1 MTDRG
6 SSTLT
11 VAFEGVMAVP
21 APSRSDPVSGSERE
35 VSSVESGEPA
45 GFRPMRIGEMLL
57 EGARLYRRRWK
68 VLMLTAGLVN
78 VPFVLIWWS
87 TIGLMSGGKVSATG
101 ASAGVSAASGI
112 FTATNNVLVRP
123 LVYAAMLSAVAAV
136 CLGQAP
142 RVGRAY
148 CIAVNRLGS
157 VLWVM
162 VLALLGMGAAEAV
175 GRLALYSPGGV
186 PALRAEGG
194 VLALRVVVAL
204 VALGIIALL
213 YVRWGIFA
221 ITIVVIEGARGKAA
235 LGRAWSLS
243 AGAFWKI
250 ALVTL
255 AAHVPILIVDALLKV
270 TGETLAS
277 SLGSLGWAA
286 QGVAAAISAVV
297 VTPYNVLMA
306 VLLYIDQWLRKETVG
321 GSGSFVPDAPESS

>member
-1 MTDRG
+1 MADQG

-11 VAFEGVMAVP
+11 VAFEGVMAAP
-21 APSRSDPVSGSERE
+21 APPRSDLVSGSERE
-35 VSSVESGEPA
+35 VSTVGSGEHA
-45 GFRPMRIGEMLL
+45 GFRPMTIGEMLL
-57 EGARLYRRRWK
+57 EGARLYRRHWK
-68 VLMLTAGLVN
+68 VLMVTAGLVN
-78 VPFVLIWWS
+78 VPFILIQWS
-87 TIGLMSGGKVSATG
+87 TIGMASGGKVSATG
-101 ASAGVSAASGI
+101 GSAEVSAVSSI

-148 CIAVNRLGS
+148 RVAVDRLGS

-162 VLALLGMGAAEAV
+162 VLALLGMGTAEAV
-175 GRLALYSPGGV
+175 GYLALD
-186 PALRAEGG
+186 AEGG

-204 VALGIIALL
+204 VAVGIVAVL
-213 YVRWGIFA
+213 YVRWAVFA
-221 ITIVVIEGARGKAA
+221 ITVVVIEGTRGKAA

-255 AAHVPILIVDALLKV
+255 AAHVPILTVDALLKL
-270 TGETLAS
+270 TGETLSS
-277 SLGSLGWAA
+277 SLGSFGWAA

-297 VTPYNVLMA
+297 VTPYNVLIA
-306 VLLYIDQWLRKETVG
+306 VLLYVDQWLCKETVG
-321 GSGSFVPDAPESS
+321 GAPSAVTDAPEPS

>member
-1 MTDRG
+1 MADQG
-6 SSTLT
+6 STTLT
-11 VAFEGVMAVP
+11 VSFEGVMAAP
-21 APSRSDPVSGSERE
+21 APPRSDQVGAPERE
-35 VSSVESGEPA
+35 ISTPGSVEHE
-45 GFRPMRIGEMLL
+45 GFRPMTIGEMLL
-57 EGARLYRRRWK
+57 EGARLYRRHWK
-68 VLMLTAGLVN
+68 GLMLTAGLVN
-78 VPFVLIWWS
+78 GPFILIWWS
-87 TIGLMSGGKVSATG
+87 TIGMAAGGG
-101 ASAGVSAASGI
+101 ASARGGSAEDSAVSGI

-148 CIAVNRLGS
+148 RIAVDRLGS

-162 VLALLGMGAAEAV
+162 VLALLGMGIAEAV
-175 GRLALYSPGGV
+175 GRLALYAPGGV

-204 VALGIIALL
+204 VALGIIAVL
-213 YVRWGIFA
+213 YVRWAVFA

-250 ALVTL
+250 TLVML
-255 AAHVPILIVDALLKV
+255 AAHLPILAVDTLLKL
-270 TGETLAS
+270 TGETLSS
-277 SLGSLGWAA
+277 SLGSFGWAA

-297 VTPYNVLMA
+297 VTPYNVLIA
-306 VLLYIDQWLRKETVG
+306 VLLYVDQWLCKETVG
-321 GSGSFVPDAPESS
+321 GAPSAVTHAPEPS